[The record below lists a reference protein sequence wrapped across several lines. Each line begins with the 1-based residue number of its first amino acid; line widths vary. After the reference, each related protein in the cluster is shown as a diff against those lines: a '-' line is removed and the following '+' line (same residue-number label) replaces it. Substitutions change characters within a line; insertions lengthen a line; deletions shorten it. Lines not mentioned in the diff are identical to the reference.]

1 MKAFESAL
9 QLDRENVYIQG
20 RLDHARALG
29 EHAKRT
35 FDLLAE
41 ARRHFEQQNLTAA
54 YRTVSEALSHDPKNP
69 DAAEFLKTI
78 RGYIEQR
85 HAEQRIDEAVRK
97 AEGLMLIPAY
107 EEAIAVLEA
116 ADPESS
122 KVRECLERVRSQSV
136 AYKRQQKLHK
146 EMAAATD
153 LLRKHRLEEAAK
165 CLQGLRAEFPENQEV
180 AQLLA
185 YAQKEQAALA
195 RTKVIESAA
204 AEARSRAGSNEFEA
218 ALKALD
224 EALKLYPGESTLV
237 RLLES
242 TMTAKSEWE
251 RRRAIE
257 STLAKCESL
266 RAGQRFA
273 EAVQVV
279 ERALKDYNSEPAL
292 LDLLKKLE
300 GELAE
305 HRHKEAVRSAV
316 TQAEQFL
323 AQMQLE
329 KAVDVLQQSLKRL
342 PGEPVVNELLKRAQ
356 FAIRAREEKATAE
369 RAAAIDRCRQEAA
382 ARVEAADFDSAVA
395 LLEDGLRKWPGAA
408 KLQELRKSTLQ
419 ARERHENRRRA
430 LQELEE
436 IRRSALQESG
446 SPATADLLAVATAI
460 AADHPRDQEIQSASG
475 EPIRLLTAIGLAR
488 QHLSSGNF
496 AAALDV
502 CRLSLERYPGH
513 PAFCE
518 FQRESERGQ
527 RRTYLMELHR
537 RAAATPDLRER
548 AKLFEAGLARHPD
561 DTGLADQLEFTRSKL
576 ALIDNI
582 LEQARIHERSGEFDL
597 ALEKWSSLLAVCG
610 KDPGLEAEIERVR
623 RARDHAVAAKR
634 EPQKNNQPAPA
645 RPPKANSRKE
655 ESQETRRAVQELLA
669 RAKAAIRTDWRQADA
684 LVAEALLLDTNFAVP
699 TALLQALA
707 THRKAA
713 AERAPQPLEQPQK
726 KSSSRPTQLVAAGVA
741 AVILAG
747 GVVALRSRHT
757 ADIPTG
763 ATVNVPRPIVPA
775 DTAAAIPP
783 PHAVTPTV
791 DAPPAN
797 SENKAVPARM
807 ARLEIAGA
815 LARAHVKVDGR
826 LVGDADGSGG
836 LQCDIPPGTHIVEL
850 SKDDYAPVA
859 VKQQFRVGKTV
870 RLGRERVA
878 MARVATPAP
887 PPPDPK
893 QIDSQE
899 WAQIAPST
907 NPDDFDTFIRTHPS
921 SAHLEQARTR
931 AADLHQQI
939 RNRAA
944 QQAQQTEQT
953 AWDKVDQTSRE
964 QLQDYLSRFSSGA
977 HAQQSRARIAELD
990 RQAADALAAQ
1000 RLKEQKDQ
1008 EQARH
1013 NADLQAIGKLLA
1025 DFEAAYNRKD
1035 LATMQRLW
1043 AGVPADKYRN
1053 QFKEAKD
1060 LKFELQLLGQPE
1072 LNANSATARCRRTLN
1087 FRAQTGGMQVST
1099 DWVTLHLSKD
1109 GSGWLIRS
1117 IQSN

>member
-1 MKAFESAL
+1 
-9 QLDRENVYIQG
+9 
-20 RLDHARALG
+20 
-29 EHAKRT
+29 
-35 FDLLAE
+35 
-41 ARRHFEQQNLTAA
+41 
-54 YRTVSEALSHDPKNP
+54 
-69 DAAEFLKTI
+69 
-78 RGYIEQR
+78 
-85 HAEQRIDEAVRK
+85 
-97 AEGLMLIPAY
+97 MLIPAY
-107 EEAIAVLEA
+107 DEAIAVLEA

-122 KVRECLERVRSQSV
+122 KVRECLERVRSQSA
-136 AYKRQQKLHK
+136 AYKRQQKLHR

-153 LLRKHRLEEAAK
+153 LLRKQRLEEAAK

-180 AQLLA
+180 SQLLA

-195 RTKVIESAA
+195 KTKVIESAA
-204 AEARSRAGSNEFEA
+204 AHARSRADSNEFEA

-224 EALKLYPGESTLV
+224 DALKLYPGDSMLV

-242 TMTAKSEWE
+242 TMTAKAVWE

-266 RAGQRFA
+266 RAGQQFA

-279 ERALKDYNSEPAL
+279 ERALKDYSSEPAL
-292 LDLLKKLE
+292 LELLKKLE

-305 HRHKEAVRSAV
+305 HRRKEAVRTTV

-323 AQMQLE
+323 AQMQPE

-342 PGEPVVNELLKRAQ
+342 PGEASLNELLKRAQ
-356 FAIRAREEKATAE
+356 FAIRTREEKAAAE
-369 RAAAIDRCRQEAA
+369 RTAAIDRRGQEAS
-382 ARVEAADFDSAVA
+382 ARVEAGDFDGAVA

-419 ARERHENRRRA
+419 ARERYAKRRRA

-460 AADHPRDQEIQSASG
+460 AADHPRDQEIQSAAG
-475 EPIRLLTAIGLAR
+475 EPIRVLTAIGLAR
-488 QHLSSGNF
+488 QHLLNGDF
-496 AAALDV
+496 AATLDV
-502 CRLSLERYPGH
+502 CRSSLERYPGH

-527 RRTYLMELHR
+527 KRAHLMELHR

-548 AKLFEAGLARHPD
+548 AKLFEAGLARYPD
-561 DTGLADQLEFTRSKL
+561 ETGLADQLQFTRSKL

-582 LEQARIHERSGEFDL
+582 LEQARAHERSGEWDL
-597 ALEKWSSLLAVCG
+597 ALEKWSSLLAVCD

-623 RARDHAVAAKR
+623 RARDHAATARR
-634 EPQKNNQPAPA
+634 EPQKNNQPIPA
-645 RPPKANSRKE
+645 RPRKASRKAE
-655 ESQETRRAVQELLA
+655 GAETRKAVQELLV
-669 RAKAAIRTDWRQADA
+669 RAQAAVRTDWRQADA
-684 LVAEALLLDTNFAVP
+684 LVAEALLLDPNCAVP

-713 AERAPQPLEQPQK
+713 AERVAQPVEQPQK

-757 ADIPTG
+757 SEVPTSVT
-763 ATVNVPRPIVPA
+763 ANVRAPVASTDVAPPTPPVHTVP
-775 DTAAAIPP
+775 
-783 PHAVTPTV
+783 PTV
-791 DAPPAN
+791 DPPPAN
-797 SENKAVPARM
+797 SAKNTAPAMPARM

-815 LARAHVKVDGR
+815 LAGAHVKVDDR
-826 LVGDADGSGG
+826 LVGDTDGSGG
-836 LQCDIPPGTHIVEL
+836 LQCDVPPGTHIVEL
-850 SKDDYAPVA
+850 SKDEYAPVA
-859 VKQQFRVGKTV
+859 IKQQFRVGKTV
-870 RLGRERVA
+870 KPGRERLA

-887 PPPDPK
+887 PQPDPK

-899 WAQIAPST
+899 WAQIVNST

-953 AWDKVDQTSRE
+953 AWDKVDQNSRE

-1000 RLKEQKDQ
+1000 RLKEQRDQ
-1008 EQARH
+1008 EQARR
-1013 NADLQAIGKLLA
+1013 NADLQSIGKLLG
-1025 DFEAAYNRKD
+1025 DFEAAYNRRD

-1043 AGVPADKYRN
+1043 TGIQVDTYRK
-1053 QFKEAKD
+1053 QFKDAKD
-1060 LKFELQLLGQPE
+1060 LKFELQLMGQPDV
-1072 LNANSATARCRRTLN
+1072 NGNSATARCRRTLN
-1087 FRAQTGGMQVST
+1087 FRAQTGPMQVNT
-1099 DWVTLHLSKD
+1099 DRVTVHLSKD